1 MIVKITYDDQR
12 LDVFDTST
20 FTAALPLGKANMLTN
35 FEVRFDRLGEGG
47 LWLAA
52 HSYQAVADATGGV
65 VEDVDLIEAETEPI
79 GQEAHDD
86 TGTERAE
93 SKPSDEATDHDEEAS
108 FQGSA
113 EDPQRQGSTVQSKGN
128 STAPPQNTSQKTW
141 VEETE
146 RVWVVDKE
154 AWTESAPIYG
164 TIEISVCNICGTD
177 ITGNTSAHAKEHMK
191 AGEGSGHHSET
202 RQKIIGYNTVSH
214 SEEGHWETKA
224 VGGHWE

>member
-1 MIVKITYDDQR
+1 MKISEKTGGKKGK
-12 LDVFDTST
+12 LAITCAVIGLALILS
-20 FTAALPLGKANMLTN
+20 AALVSCSGIAS
-35 FEVRFDRLGEGG
+35 VGEIG
-47 LWLAA
+47 AD
-52 HSYQAVADATGGV
+52 QAVADAAGGV
-65 VEDVDLIEAETEPI
+65 VEDVDLPEAETEPI

-93 SKPSDEATDHDEEAS
+93 SKPSDEATGHDEEAS
-108 FQGSA
+108 SQGSA
-113 EDPQRQGSTVQSKGN
+113 EDPQRQGSTVRSKGN

-146 RVWVVDKE
+146 RVWVVDRE
-154 AWTESAPIYG
+154 AWTESVPIYG

-202 RQKIIGYNTVSH
+202 RQKIIVYNTVNH
-214 SEEGHWETKA
+214 KEEGHWDTKV

>member
-1 MIVKITYDDQR
+1 MTIGEMAGSKNVKPAITCVVIG
-12 LDVFDTST
+12 L
-20 FTAALPLGKANMLTN
+20 ALVLGIGLVSCSGIASVGEIGAN
-35 FEVRFDRLGEGG
+35 
-47 LWLAA
+47 
-52 HSYQAVADATGGV
+52 QAVADAAGGV
-65 VEDVDLIEAETEPI
+65 VEDVDLPEAETEPI

-93 SKPSDEATDHDEEAS
+93 SKPSDEATGHDDEEAS
-108 FQGSA
+108 SQGSA
-113 EDPQRQGSTVQSKGN
+113 KDSQRQGSTVQSKDN
-128 STAPPQNTSQKTW
+128 PTAPPQNTSQKTW

-146 RVWVVDKE
+146 RVWVVDRE
-154 AWTESAPIYG
+154 AWTESVPIYG

-202 RQKIIGYNTVSH
+202 RQKIIVYNTVNH
-214 SEEGHWETKA
+214 KEEGHWDTKV

>member
-1 MIVKITYDDQR
+1 MIVRITYDDQR

-52 HSYQAVADATGGV
+52 HSYQAVADAAGGV
-65 VEDVDLIEAETEPI
+65 VEDVDLPEAGTDPI
-79 GQEAHDD
+79 GQEAYDG
-86 TGTERAE
+86 TGTEKAE
-93 SKPSDEATDHDEEAS
+93 STPSDEATAQGEAAYS
-108 FQGSA
+108 QGSA
-113 EDPQRQGSTVQSKGN
+113 EDSLHQGSAVEPKGN
-128 STAPPQNTSQKTW
+128 STAPSQSASQKTW

-146 RVWVVDKE
+146 RAWVVDRE
-154 AWTESAPIYG
+154 AWTESVPIYS
-164 TIEISVCNICGTD
+164 TVEASICNICGTD

-191 AGEGSGHHSET
+191 AGEGSGHHNEV
-202 RQKIIGYNTVSH
+202 RQKITSYNTVSH
-214 SEEGHWETKA
+214 KEEGHWETKV

>member
-1 MIVKITYDDQR
+1 MQMKVKEMVRDNKVKWAIACVIIGLVFAVGIT
-12 LDVFDTST
+12 LVSCSGI
-20 FTAALPLGKANMLTN
+20 ASVGGIGAN
-35 FEVRFDRLGEGG
+35 
-47 LWLAA
+47 
-52 HSYQAVADATGGV
+52 QAVADAAGGV
-65 VEDVDLIEAETEPI
+65 VEDVDLPEAETEPI
-79 GQEAHDD
+79 GQEMHDD

-93 SKPSDEATDHDEEAS
+93 SKPSDEATGHDEEAS
-108 FQGSA
+108 SQGSA
-113 EDPQRQGSTVQSKGN
+113 EDPQRQGSTVRSKGN

-146 RVWVVDKE
+146 RVWVVDRE
-154 AWTESAPIYG
+154 AWTESVPIYG

-202 RQKIIGYNTVSH
+202 RQKIIVYNTVNH
-214 SEEGHWETKA
+214 KEEGHWDTKV

>member
-1 MIVKITYDDQR
+1 MKISEKTGGKKGK
-12 LDVFDTST
+12 LAITCAVIGLALILC
-20 FTAALPLGKANMLTN
+20 AALVSCSGIAS
-35 FEVRFDRLGEGG
+35 VGEIG
-47 LWLAA
+47 AD
-52 HSYQAVADATGGV
+52 QAVADAAGGV
-65 VEDVDLIEAETEPI
+65 VEDVDSPEAETEPI

-93 SKPSDEATDHDEEAS
+93 SKPSDEATGHDEEAS
-108 FQGSA
+108 SQGSA
-113 EDPQRQGSTVQSKGN
+113 EDPQRQGSTVRSKGN

-146 RVWVVDKE
+146 RVWVVDRE
-154 AWTESAPIYG
+154 AWTESVPIYG

-202 RQKIIGYNTVSH
+202 RQKIIVYNTVNH
-214 SEEGHWETKA
+214 KEEGHWDTKV

>member
-1 MIVKITYDDQR
+1 MKISEKTGGKKGK
-12 LDVFDTST
+12 LAITCAVIGLALILG
-20 FTAALPLGKANMLTN
+20 AALVSCSGIAS
-35 FEVRFDRLGEGG
+35 VGEIG
-47 LWLAA
+47 AD
-52 HSYQAVADATGGV
+52 QAVADAAGGV
-65 VEDVDLIEAETEPI
+65 VEDVDLPEAETEPI

-93 SKPSDEATDHDEEAS
+93 SKPSDEATGHDEEAS
-108 FQGSA
+108 SQGSA
-113 EDPQRQGSTVQSKGN
+113 EDPQRQGSTVRSKGN

-146 RVWVVDKE
+146 RVWVVDRE
-154 AWTESAPIYG
+154 AWTESVPIYG

-202 RQKIIGYNTVSH
+202 RQKIIVYNTVNH
-214 SEEGHWETKA
+214 KEEGHWDTEV

>member
-1 MIVKITYDDQR
+1 MKISEKTGGKKGK
-12 LDVFDTST
+12 LAITCAVIGLALILG
-20 FTAALPLGKANMLTN
+20 AALVSCSGIAS
-35 FEVRFDRLGEGG
+35 VGEIG
-47 LWLAA
+47 AD
-52 HSYQAVADATGGV
+52 QAVADAAGGV
-65 VEDVDLIEAETEPI
+65 VEDVDLPEAETEPI

-93 SKPSDEATDHDEEAS
+93 SKPSDEATGHDEEAS
-108 FQGSA
+108 SQGSA
-113 EDPQRQGSTVQSKGN
+113 KDPQRQGSTVQSKDN
-128 STAPPQNTSQKTW
+128 PTAPPQNTSQKTW

-146 RVWVVDKE
+146 RVWVVDRE
-154 AWTESAPIYG
+154 AWTESVPIYG

-202 RQKIIGYNTVSH
+202 RQKIIVYNTVNH
-214 SEEGHWETKA
+214 KEEGHWDTKV